1 MDKTL
6 KLKEIDSNNLGD
18 YLEDYGNDALNKK
31 LSDNFLVLDYEA
43 NIELILE
50 AGGFTEVIDADV
62 DAGIAVAEA
71 TLAEVN
77 KVLKAQ
83 GIQWEFKS
91 FDSADYTSY
100 MLVNINDDIK
110 ATAQRVLDLVD
121 NCVS

>member
-18 YLEDYGNDALNKK
+18 YLEDYGNDDLNKK
-31 LSDNFLVLDYEA
+31 LNKFLVLDYEA

-50 AGGFTEVIDADV
+50 AGGFTEVTDADV

-91 FDSADYTSY
+91 FDSVDYTSY

-121 NCVS
+121 SPS

>member
-1 MDKTL
+1 MNLQD
-6 KLKEIDSNNLGD
+6 KLKKIDSNNLGD
-18 YLEDYGNDALNKK
+18 YLEDYGNDDLNKK
-31 LSDNFLVLDYEA
+31 LTKFLVLDSNP

-50 AGGFTEVIDADV
+50 AGEFEEVTNEDV
-62 DAGIAVAEA
+62 EVGIAVAEA

-91 FDSADYTSY
+91 FDSGDYTSY

-110 ATAQRVLDLVD
+110 ATAQRVRDFG
-121 NCVS
+121 

>member
-18 YLEDYGNDALNKK
+18 YLEDYGNDDLNKK
-31 LSDNFLVLDYEA
+31 LNKFLVLDYEA

-50 AGGFTEVIDADV
+50 AGGFTEVTDADV

-91 FDSADYTSY
+91 FDSVDYTSY
-100 MLVNINDDIK
+100 MLVNINDDVK

-121 NCVS
+121 SPS

>member
-18 YLEDYGNDALNKK
+18 YLEDYGNDDLNKK
-31 LSDNFLVLDYEA
+31 LNKFLVLDYEA

-50 AGGFTEVIDADV
+50 AGGFTEVTDADV
-62 DAGIAVAEA
+62 DAGISVAEA

-121 NCVS
+121 SPS

>member
-18 YLEDYGNDALNKK
+18 YLEGYGNDALNKK
-31 LSDNFLVLDYEA
+31 LSDNFLVLDDPA

-50 AGGFTEVIDADV
+50 AGGFTEVIDADI

-91 FDSADYTSY
+91 FDSVDYTSY

>member
-18 YLEDYGNDALNKK
+18 YLEDYGNAALNKK

-50 AGGFTEVIDADV
+50 AGGFTEVTDADV

-91 FDSADYTSY
+91 FDSVDYTSY
-100 MLVNINDDIK
+100 MLVNINDDVK

-121 NCVS
+121 SPS